1 MARQSKFT
9 AAFKAKVAVEALREI
24 EPLES
29 LAKKHGV
36 APSKITE
43 WKNELLNN
51 ADKAFGKNSQSKSEL
66 RKVTA
71 EKDRLLKKVG
81 QLTIDC
87 DFFCESLR
95 GCRTQ
100 SEIADLEMKRPAG
113 MSRNK
118 FCKYMKFNRSNL
130 YYKPKGES
138 ALNLRIMEII
148 DAYYLDHPTTGVK
161 TMTMVLREKDYS
173 VNEKRVRRLMRKM
186 NLMAIYPRKCL
197 SKGGKPKYL
206 HPYLLRNLEITHRN
220 QVWSTDISYI
230 RMIGGFMYLYAIIDV
245 YSRYIVGWKLSNTLS
260 ADNVHEMVK
269 ESIRKFGAPEIINTD
284 QGSQYTTKV
293 WKDLLKENGILISM
307 DGRGRCKDNIWIE
320 RFWRTVKQEYV
331 YINPTDSVVELR
343 QGTSDYIEFYNYER
357 PHQSIGEVLPARSY
371 GLIA

>member
-1 MARQSKFT
+1 
-9 AAFKAKVAVEALREI
+9 
-24 EPLES
+24 
-29 LAKKHGV
+29 
-36 APSKITE
+36 
-43 WKNELLNN
+43 
-51 ADKAFGKNSQSKSEL
+51 
-66 RKVTA
+66 
-71 EKDRLLKKVG
+71 
-81 QLTIDC
+81 
-87 DFFCESLR
+87 
-95 GCRTQ
+95 
-100 SEIADLEMKRPAG
+100 MKRPAG
-113 MSRNK
+113 ISRNR

-138 ALNLRIMEII
+138 GLNLRIMEII
-148 DAYYLDHPTTGVK
+148 DEYYLDHPTTGVK
-161 TMTMVLREKDYS
+161 TMTMVLREKDYT

-197 SKGGKPKYL
+197 SKGGSAGHI
-206 HPYLLRNLEITHRN
+206 HPYLLRNLEINRRN

-260 ADNVHEMVK
+260 ADNVHEMLK
-269 ESIRKFGAPEIINTD
+269 ESIRKFGAPEIINSD
-284 QGSQYTTKV
+284 QGSQYTTKA
-293 WKDLLKENGILISM
+293 WEDLLKENGILISM

-343 QGTSDYIEFYNYER
+343 QGLSDYIEFYNYER
-357 PHQSIGEVLPARSY
+357 PHQSVGEVLPARSY